1 MASALGTP
9 TTIHWVVC
17 ADGAGAGVGAAG
29 AGAGVG
35 VGAAGADTA
44 NGRLTSTA
52 PTWAARA
59 VSSFDT
65 VTQAPRMWI
74 VTLPFDNPLIVSAR
88 SAGTGAAQPVAAE
101 PAANRDLG
109 VIQRATSTTRRGG
122 LSKTWTRNGSCIRT
136 PATQVS
142 TASKSPADR
151 NSVTDP
157 VFALS
162 AHGPG

>member
-1 MASALGTP
+1 MPGFGSRPKAWSKANVPTGVRCTPSAPSPTPTSPTIAFVGPSTTFQSWPTRWNAVRVPAVASALGTP

-65 VTQAPRMWI
+65 VTQAPRM
-74 VTLPFDNPLIVSAR
+74 
-88 SAGTGAAQPVAAE
+88 
-101 PAANRDLG
+101 
-109 VIQRATSTTRRGG
+109 
-122 LSKTWTRNGSCIRT
+122 
-136 PATQVS
+136 
-142 TASKSPADR
+142 
-151 NSVTDP
+151 
-157 VFALS
+157 
-162 AHGPG
+162 